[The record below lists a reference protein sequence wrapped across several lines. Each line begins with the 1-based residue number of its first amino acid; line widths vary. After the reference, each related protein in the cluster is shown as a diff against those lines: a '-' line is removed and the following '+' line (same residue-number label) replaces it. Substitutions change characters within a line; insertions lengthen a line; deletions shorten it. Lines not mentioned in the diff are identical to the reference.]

1 MNALARCLALGALVL
16 VAAPLG
22 AQAPMRP
29 MPAGPAEGGAMA
41 GASFLLAR
49 VGELQ
54 LTDAQV
60 VRLAAVAR
68 REAAQRRAMM
78 ANMDSLRRTA
88 MATRRDSAIPRRREV
103 PPQLESRLN
112 EAREQR
118 QANLRDAIAVL
129 TPDQQAQAWQMI
141 GRGGMRGG
149 MRERMMGDRV
159 PQGRG
164 MAPARPN
171 GLRREG
177 ARRPTD
183 GPGVDARGMRAPRPA
198 RPE

>member
-1 MNALARCLALGALVL
+1 MNALARRLALGALVL
-16 VAAPLG
+16 AAAPIG

-29 MPAGPAEGGAMA
+29 MPAGPAEGGALA

-78 ANMDSLRRTA
+78 ASMDSVRRAA
-88 MATRRDSAIPRRREV
+88 MAARRDTANPRRRDV
-103 PPQLESRLN
+103 PPQLETRVN
-112 EAREQR
+112 QAREQR

-141 GRGGMRGG
+141 GRGGMRDG
-149 MRERMMGDRV
+149 MMRDRT

-164 MAPARPN
+164 MTPARPN

-177 ARRPTD
+177 VRPPVS
-183 GPGVDARGMRAPRPA
+183 GRPQ
-198 RPE
+198 

>member
-1 MNALARCLALGALVL
+1 MNALVRRLALGAFVL
-16 VAAPLG
+16 VAAPVG

-29 MPAGPAEGGAMA
+29 AGGGPGAAGPAA
-41 GASFLLAR
+41 GASFLLSR

-68 REAAQRRAMM
+68 REAAQRRAVM
-78 ANMDSLRRTA
+78 AGMDSVRRTA
-88 MATRRDSAIPRRREV
+88 MAVRRDTSNPRRRAV
-103 PPQLESRLN
+103 PPQLETRVKQ
-112 EAREQR
+112 AREQR

-141 GRGGMRGG
+141 GRGGMR
-149 MRERMMGDRV
+149 ERMIRDRA

-164 MAPARPN
+164 MVPARPN

-177 ARRPTD
+177 VRRPTD
-183 GPGVDARGMRAPRPA
+183 G
-198 RPE
+198 